1 MRAMPIALLSI
12 LIAGCA
18 TAPQTPDWVH
28 GTSRQYPAEQYLIGR
43 GEAPTAEQAQER
55 ARADLAKIFEVAVAV
70 ESEDV
75 QAFKRQGEAGVY
87 EEKTSRRIAT
97 RAEQIVRGIRI
108 AEFWQ
113 DPASRTQHAL
123 AVLPRLQAG
132 VSLREEIGRLDDA
145 IRRLVEQARAGD
157 DALARAGA
165 ASRALELAVERD
177 GYQKSLKIVD
187 ITGRGVEA
195 PFPATRLRADRDE
208 LLKRV
213 RIAPR
218 VDGDPELDGIVRGA
232 LAAAGFLAETG
243 DQPEYLLDARM
254 KLEDLGRQ
262 DGWYWQRGVVEIA
275 LVESASG
282 RVRGTKSWNVKA
294 AGQERATAHARVL
307 QEADA
312 ALKKDLRRTL
322 TGFADG
328 TEAR

>member
-1 MRAMPIALLSI
+1 
-12 LIAGCA
+12 
-18 TAPQTPDWVH
+18 
-28 GTSRQYPAEQYLIGR
+28 
-43 GEAPTAEQAQER
+43 
-55 ARADLAKIFEVAVAV
+55 
-70 ESEDV
+70 
-75 QAFKRQGEAGVY
+75 
-87 EEKTSRRIAT
+87 
-97 RAEQIVRGIRI
+97 
-108 AEFWQ
+108 
-113 DPASRTQHAL
+113 
-123 AVLPRLQAG
+123 
-132 VSLREEIGRLDDA
+132 
-145 IRRLVEQARAGD
+145 
-157 DALARAGA
+157 
-165 ASRALELAVERD
+165 
-177 GYQKSLKIVD
+177 
-187 ITGRGVEA
+187 
-195 PFPATRLRADRDE
+195 
-208 LLKRV
+208 
-213 RIAPR
+213 